1 MALGVEAVGQTIKA
15 FGAGTGLSDADR
27 EFAKIGA
34 GATLDLTAANIRE
47 MVELA
52 NQAAE
57 DAINLHQGI
66 LDTLREENASEA
78 SLALFRAAPSMP
90 TDLSPY
96 YSQ

>member
-1 MALGVEAVGQTIKA
+1 MGQTIKA

-90 TDLSPY
+90 TDLSQY